1 MNIHRALISVSI
13 KTGIIDFARKL
24 HDRGIELISTG
35 GTAVSL
41 AKAGIPVT
49 RVDDVT
55 GFPEILQGRVKTL
68 HPKIFGGI
76 LARLGDSNHMKELG
90 DAGISPIDMVVVNL
104 RPFEQLAHSSRKE
117 ASLLESIDIGGVA
130 LLRAAAKNHRDV
142 VPVCDPRDYD
152 LIIGSLDE
160 CGDVTLQDRRMLA
173 LKAFFTT
180 MKYDSTVHSV
190 LSELYAS
197 EKFEYRIYER
207 VETLRDD
214 KHSNLSVELLRV
226 YDRETVLD
234 NIDILKGNTLSYQ
247 LVQDILA
254 AALLSE
260 AIDRGSVALF
270 KNGKLQR
277 LSITEDVFVNIEN
290 VLSGYTKTMSQGT
303 LFVKS
308 KLDES
313 CADIITKLNSRNVL
327 AQGFT
332 EGCLN
337 MIRASEIEVAATL
350 LEGSFISERI
360 VETMGIALKQ
370 HAIFRNVVE
379 QISAIPDI
387 SLSPEEDQTLKAAV
401 LASLYADSPSIAAA
415 RNGFVFSLLQGQTD
429 QLTAVKV
436 LCDFLGSDADKTVI
450 ALDDLLD
457 VTALDVVSSSG
468 VFGIALPDDL
478 SNIDR
483 ALRIARDLDLTVFLI
498 KLKRGA

>member
-104 RPFEQLAHSSRKE
+104 RPFEQLAQSSRKE
-117 ASLLESIDIGGVA
+117 TPLLESIDIGGVA

-152 LIIGSLDE
+152 LIIESLDE

-180 MKYDSTVHSV
+180 MKYDSTIHSV

-207 VETLRDD
+207 IGTLRDD
-214 KHSNLSVELLRV
+214 KHPNSTMELLRV

-234 NIDILKGNTLSYQ
+234 NVDILKGNTLSYQ

-254 AALLSE
+254 AALLDE
-260 AIDRGSVALF
+260 AISRGSAALF
-270 KNGKLQR
+270 KNGNLHR
-277 LSITEDVFVNIEN
+277 LSISEDVFVNIEN
-290 VLSGYTKTMSQGT
+290 VLSGCAETISQGT

-308 KLDES
+308 ELDES
-313 CADIITKLNSRNVL
+313 CAGILTKLKPRNVL
-327 AQGFT
+327 AQRFT
-332 EGCLN
+332 KGCLS
-337 MIRASEIEVAATL
+337 MIRTSEIEVAAIL
-350 LEGSFISERI
+350 SEGSFTSEEI
-360 VETMGIALKQ
+360 TETMGVALKK
-370 HAIFRNVVE
+370 HAIFKNAVE
-379 QISAIPDI
+379 QVSAVPDI
-387 SLSPEEDQTLKAAV
+387 SLNPEEERTVKAAA
-401 LASLYADSPSIAAA
+401 LASLHADSPAIVAA
-415 RNGFVFSLLQGQTD
+415 RNGFAFSILQGQTD
-429 QLTAVKV
+429 EVAAVKV
-436 LCDFLGSDADKTVI
+436 LCNLLGSDADKTVI
-450 ALDDLLD
+450 AFNDLLD
-457 VTALDVVSSSG
+457 VTALDVISSSG
-468 VFGIALPDDL
+468 ILGIALPDD
-478 SNIDR
+478 SNNIDR
-483 ALRIARDLDLTVFLI
+483 VLRMARDLDLTVFLI
-498 KLKRGA
+498 NRGV

>member
-1 MNIHRALISVSI
+1 VNIHRALISVSI
-13 KTGIIDFARKL
+13 KTGII
-24 HDRGIELISTG
+24 
-35 GTAVSL
+35 

-152 LIIGSLDE
+152 LIIESLDE

-214 KHSNLSVELLRV
+214 KHSNLPVELLRV

-260 AIDRGSVALF
+260 AIDRGSAALF

-337 MIRASEIEVAATL
+337 MIHFCNSRHLPEPRG
-350 LEGSFISERI
+350 GSN
-360 VETMGIALKQ
+360 AK
-370 HAIFRNVVE
+370 
-379 QISAIPDI
+379 
-387 SLSPEEDQTLKAAV
+387 
-401 LASLYADSPSIAAA
+401 
-415 RNGFVFSLLQGQTD
+415 
-429 QLTAVKV
+429 
-436 LCDFLGSDADKTVI
+436 
-450 ALDDLLD
+450 
-457 VTALDVVSSSG
+457 SSG
-468 VFGIALPDDL
+468 A
-478 SNIDR
+478 
-483 ALRIARDLDLTVFLI
+483 RIFI
-498 KLKRGA
+498 C